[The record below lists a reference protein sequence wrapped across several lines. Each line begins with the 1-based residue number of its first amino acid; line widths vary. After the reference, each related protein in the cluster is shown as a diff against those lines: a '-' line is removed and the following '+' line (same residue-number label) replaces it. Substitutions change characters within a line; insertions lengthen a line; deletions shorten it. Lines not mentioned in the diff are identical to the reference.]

1 MLNKFLF
8 FLFFT
13 SSSLI
18 SFILGWFLEYKDIKI
33 KIFISLLLLIFL
45 IFITGYKFAK
55 KQKLNVIALS
65 IILIIFYFLGF
76 DSFKQNHLNINEWI
90 IQSANNTRNTKVG
103 ELYFKSKETLK
114 SYNEIEN
121 EKKEKIKSKISF
133 YQSNLNNSLIVR
145 FLNNVFLIKNNNL
158 DDMKVYLGDSKIF
171 PFYALDDD
179 IFLAHKGGDL
189 IKASFSKDIIWMSPT
204 KNLYIHHWG
213 DVYDEKIY
221 VPGKIFVN
229 LPNNISSSY
238 TQSNYSKCKLKNAT
252 HNTIEIFDL
261 NTGNH
266 LRTINLMEIIKN
278 LKDIHPYIKDCSNP
292 LHNNDIRIIKKTKHA
307 NYFPN
312 GKVGDIILS
321 MAKIHTVMLIDGE
334 NFNIKWFTFGL
345 FTHQHS
351 PRVTDKGTM
360 LIFDNGSSLPSNGM
374 SRIVEID
381 IKKKKLLGFYEATGK
396 DYFDVK
402 RGGRIQLY
410 DKRIFILESDHM
422 RYFELVCNTEVI
434 SNQCKQKNILQI
446 EEDPNYF
453 LSNPMSFSEIVVN

>member
-1 MLNKFLF
+1 MGAQ
-8 FLFFT
+8 
-13 SSSLI
+13 I
-18 SFILGWFLEYKDIKI
+18 DIKI
-33 KIFISLLLLIFL
+33 MIFISLLLLIFL

-261 NTGNH
+261 NNH
-266 LRTINLMEIIKN
+266 NKYLSFLSKALVVFSCIHY
-278 LKDIHPYIKDCSNP
+278 LKKPS
-292 LHNNDIRIIKKTKHA
+292 LHHMIQQRHSA
-307 NYFPN
+307 LFFSLPMFPFPN
-312 GKVGDIILS
+312 FFLVQ
-321 MAKIHTVMLIDGE
+321 
-334 NFNIKWFTFGL
+334 IKTIRAYCF
-345 FTHQHS
+345 
-351 PRVTDKGTM
+351 
-360 LIFDNGSSLPSNGM
+360 
-374 SRIVEID
+374 
-381 IKKKKLLGFYEATGK
+381 
-396 DYFDVK
+396 
-402 RGGRIQLY
+402 
-410 DKRIFILESDHM
+410 
-422 RYFELVCNTEVI
+422 
-434 SNQCKQKNILQI
+434 
-446 EEDPNYF
+446 
-453 LSNPMSFSEIVVN
+453 

>member
-33 KIFISLLLLIFL
+33 MIFISLLLLIFL

-189 IKASFSKDIIWMSPT
+189 I
-204 KNLYIHHWG
+204 
-213 DVYDEKIY
+213 
-221 VPGKIFVN
+221 
-229 LPNNISSSY
+229 
-238 TQSNYSKCKLKNAT
+238 
-252 HNTIEIFDL
+252 
-261 NTGNH
+261 
-266 LRTINLMEIIKN
+266 
-278 LKDIHPYIKDCSNP
+278 
-292 LHNNDIRIIKKTKHA
+292 
-307 NYFPN
+307 
-312 GKVGDIILS
+312 
-321 MAKIHTVMLIDGE
+321 
-334 NFNIKWFTFGL
+334 
-345 FTHQHS
+345 
-351 PRVTDKGTM
+351 
-360 LIFDNGSSLPSNGM
+360 
-374 SRIVEID
+374 
-381 IKKKKLLGFYEATGK
+381 
-396 DYFDVK
+396 
-402 RGGRIQLY
+402 
-410 DKRIFILESDHM
+410 
-422 RYFELVCNTEVI
+422 
-434 SNQCKQKNILQI
+434 
-446 EEDPNYF
+446 
-453 LSNPMSFSEIVVN
+453 